1 MKKINYYFIALLIT
15 LGANADQRSYWS
27 LSAGWAQP
35 GDTEIY
41 NNANRNHIGDL
52 EFDAGMVI
60 EGAIGNQISDL
71 PVAYELAIAYQ
82 QNEVSGNRDG
92 TAISDDATLLTAM
105 ANGYYLISCEQSF
118 TPYGM
123 VGIGVLDADIGVVGQ
138 DTVLAAQFGAGI
150 CYPLDDESC
159 LSLEYRFFVAEDLQD
174 EGGDIE
180 LDSQN
185 FQIGYTRYY

>member
-1 MKKINYYFIALLIT
+1 MKKINYCFIALLIT

-41 NNANRNHIGDL
+41 NANRNHIGDL
-52 EFDAGMVI
+52 EF
-60 EGAIGNQISDL
+60 
-71 PVAYELAIAYQ
+71 
-82 QNEVSGNRDG
+82 
-92 TAISDDATLLTAM
+92 
-105 ANGYYLISCEQSF
+105 
-118 TPYGM
+118 
-123 VGIGVLDADIGVVGQ
+123 DADIGVVGQ